1 MKGIYMKNKLVLIPL
16 VIMILSLLGII
27 LTIYFESKN
36 NIITETPNFEIKND
50 LDQISGDFSNTYEM
64 PSDEEISNDGDVSRP
79 NREEFKGISS
89 TDKPNNEFDF
99 QFDSNMPQRDDKK
112 LSTLGIIIISFCAL
126 LFTVALLYLL
136 NTKFCTSKLLLKDDK
151 LIIFVLESLII
162 SIVLIASII
171 LITNNYAFDG
181 NKNRFERREMIRN

>member
-1 MKGIYMKNKLVLIPL
+1 MKNKLILIPL

-27 LTIYFESKN
+27 LTIYFESKS

-64 PSDEEISNDGDVSRP
+64 PSDEEISNDSDVSSP
-79 NREEFKGISS
+79 NREEFKGTSS
-89 TDKPNNEFDF
+89 TDKSNNEFDF
-99 QFDSNMPQRDDKK
+99 QFDSDIQRRGNKK
-112 LSTLGIIIISFCAL
+112 LSTLGIIKISFCTL
-126 LFTVALLYLL
+126 LFTVSLLYLL

-162 SIVLIASII
+162 SIVLITSII